1 MTGHTAYQPAPSR
14 TPCTGCPPELCHGE
28 VVVTRPTF
36 PQIEE
41 ADAAGDLAAAYTEM
55 RATLRVPWVMFAARA
70 LAVFGGFVPAAWQ
83 AAQPVF
89 ATRGLEAAADEIRD
103 TAVMSDPAPPDPRPS
118 LARAGIDED
127 TSLPAIRAALDALNY
142 GNPKYLLL
150 ITAWC
155 EGIQGRSS
163 GGTQT
168 TGGPRPRP
176 RTGTGTGTGPP
187 PAGFDTAPLPSGTP
201 AGMPVLHLVDPAAAS
216 ETVAGLLAEITDAH
230 FHHGPASDFRVLANW
245 PDALSVLHH
254 EVLAPVVRTEAYD
267 RTARALLDLARTRV
281 AAFPAPA
288 GLTAEQV
295 AAVCS
300 DTERAAVTAMLAMF
314 QRFILDV
321 TIDAVRLAHA
331 LTEPSTPPPPRSRP
345 RTGVP
350 ISPRRGRGAPP
361 RQRAR
366 LRTGVPISPRLGR
379 RAPPRQRARRAGPRR
394 PPRTRTGP

>member
-1 MTGHTAYQPAPSR
+1 
-14 TPCTGCPPELCHGE
+14 
-28 VVVTRPTF
+28 VTRPTF

-41 ADAAGDLAAAYTEM
+41 ADADGDLAAAYTEM

-83 AAQPVF
+83 SAQPVF
-89 ATRGLEAAADEIRD
+89 ATRGLEAAADEIR
-103 TAVMSDPAPPDPRPS
+103 AAALMSDPAPPDPRPS
-118 LARAGIDED
+118 LARAGIYED
-127 TSLPAIRAALDALNY
+127 TSLPAIRSALDALNY

-163 GGTQT
+163 GGTHPT
-168 TGGPRPRP
+168 VGTRPG
-176 RTGTGTGTGPP
+176 TGTGTGTGPH
-187 PAGFDTAPLPSGTP
+187 AGFDTAPLPSGTP

-245 PDALSVLHH
+245 PDALSVLHR

-267 RTARALLDLARTRV
+267 RTARALLDLARARV

-288 GLTAEQV
+288 GLSAEQV

-314 QRFILDV
+314 QRFIPDV

-331 LTEPSTPPPPRSRP
+331 LDGAEHAAAPAFPPPNGCPD
-345 RTGVP
+345 
-350 ISPRRGRGAPP
+350 
-361 RQRAR
+361 
-366 LRTGVPISPRLGR
+366 
-379 RAPPRQRARRAGPRR
+379 
-394 PPRTRTGP
+394 